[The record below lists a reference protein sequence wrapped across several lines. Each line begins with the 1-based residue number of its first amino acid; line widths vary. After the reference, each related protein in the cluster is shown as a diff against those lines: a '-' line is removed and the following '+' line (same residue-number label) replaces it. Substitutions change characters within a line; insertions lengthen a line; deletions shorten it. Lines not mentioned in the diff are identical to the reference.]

1 MPAVGHKCPFIKQE
15 SEWTPEG
22 RPSPSLARRRIDQ
35 RPRVTVAPRQ
45 VVPSRGVK
53 SVKAKRK
60 SRREGGRG
68 VGRQGV
74 LAKRRTGQWSKT
86 FSVLLDTGPSL
97 AKTRKQKEEE
107 EEERRGTAS
116 SGRARSPRGASFG
129 KLWHSRRSRD
139 GGVGTRPARQPR
151 SPARMGRGRCA
162 HASPEASPGL
172 RLRAPGCRRR
182 LRERRKTGPALAWG
196 GAGRGKS
203 PTGWASPPRGGR
215 PEGPYL
221 SRARPETGRRGR

>member
-15 SEWTPEG
+15 SEWTREG
-22 RPSPSLARRRIDQ
+22 GPSPSLAWRRIDQ

-45 VVPSRGVK
+45 VVPARGVE

-60 SRREGGRG
+60 SRREDGEWAGRG
-68 VGRQGV
+68 SLQREGPADGRRPSLSCWTPARLWRRPVSERRRRRRRNIEARRPPGGPGV
-74 LAKRRTGQWSKT
+74 L
-86 FSVLLDTGPSL
+86 
-97 AKTRKQKEEE
+97 
-107 EEERRGTAS
+107 
-116 SGRARSPRGASFG
+116 ASFG
-129 KLWHSRRSRD
+129 KLWHSRRSWD

-151 SPARMGRGRCA
+151 SPARTGRGRCA
-162 HASPEASPGL
+162 RASPGASPGL

-182 LRERRKTGPALAWG
+182 LRERRKMGPALAWG

-203 PTGWASPPRGGR
+203 PTGWASPPHGGR

-221 SRARPETGRRGR
+221 SRAQPETGRRGR